1 MEALRGLGVR
11 DGRILSTDM
20 EPLWGLAKPAGVG
33 TRRPEGASA
42 VMRIG
47 YRGLA
52 PTAKFRRPL
61 MGTCDA
67 GGEWGPVAPMG
78 LLL

>member
-1 MEALRGLGVR
+1 
-11 DGRILSTDM
+11 
-20 EPLWGLAKPAGVG
+20 
-33 TRRPEGASA
+33 
-42 VMRIG
+42 MRIG

-61 MGTCDA
+61 TGTCEA